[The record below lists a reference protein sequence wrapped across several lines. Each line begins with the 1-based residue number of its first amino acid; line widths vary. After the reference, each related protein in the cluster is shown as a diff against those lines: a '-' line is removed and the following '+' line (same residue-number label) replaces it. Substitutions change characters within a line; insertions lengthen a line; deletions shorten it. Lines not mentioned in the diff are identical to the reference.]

1 MSNLCW
7 MLTVP
12 AILAGTAF
20 GWQAQR
26 AEVKLPPPFATPSS
40 NNRPQ
45 VAPRP
50 SGAQLHVPDGFTVT
64 EYASGFDKPRT
75 MIYAPGGEIL
85 ITESV
90 SNGSVVVMTDKNGKP
105 LEKRRKLI
113 EGLDRPYG
121 MAWWKDYLYVAET
134 TSVKRYKFNATNATV
149 GKGEEIIRMHDFGRG
164 HWTRTIA
171 FDPKGEKL
179 Y

>member
-1 MSNLCW
+1 MHPRSGSSIISVMQNLCW
-7 MLTVP
+7 VLTLP

-50 SGAQLHVPDGFTVT
+50 SGAQLHLPDGFTVG

-90 SNGSVVVMTDKNGKP
+90 ANGSVVVMTDKTGKP

-113 EGLDRPYG
+113 EGSGPAVWHGLVERLLVCCRNHIG
-121 MAWWKDYLYVAET
+121 ET
-134 TSVKRYKFNATNATV
+134 V
-149 GKGEEIIRMHDFGRG
+149 
-164 HWTRTIA
+164 
-171 FDPKGEKL
+171 
-179 Y
+179 